1 MRNTASGRPDYILA
15 LTVCALLLFGIVILA
30 SVSTALSQQKFGSP
44 TFFLFRHFLFG
55 IAPGLLLGFI
65 AFKMPMDF
73 FRKRAPV
80 FLLISIA
87 LMILVFFPGIGIE
100 TGGAHRWINVWATSF
115 QPSEILK
122 LSFILY
128 LAAWLPNLADKT
140 KKKSKTLLAFSAIIG
155 LIGLL
160 LTLQKDAS
168 TLGIIALSGL
178 VMYFLSNT
186 PLKHTF
192 LMIAAGVAALIALVK
207 IAPYRMERILVFLN
221 PDHDPMGLGYQIKQ
235 ALIAIGSG
243 GIWGRG
249 IGLSMQKFGF
259 LPEPMADSIFAIF
272 SEETGFIGAIILI
285 SLFIIFIWQG
295 FKIARRAESGFCRLA
310 CVGIVSWIALQA
322 FVNMGS
328 MLAIVPLSGIP
339 LPFISYGGSALVS
352 ELIGV
357 GLLLNIS
364 KHA

>member
-15 LTVCALLLFGIVILA
+15 LTVCALLLFGIIILA

-44 TFFLFRHFLFG
+44 TFFLFRHFIFG

-65 AFKMPMDF
+65 VFKMPLDF
-73 FRKRAPV
+73 FRKRAPL
-80 FLLISIA
+80 FLLASIV

-100 TGGAHRWINVWATSF
+100 TGGAHRWINVGVTSF

-128 LAAWLPNLADKT
+128 LAAWLPDLTDRT
-140 KKKSKTLLAFSAIIG
+140 KKKSKTLIPFLSLIG
-155 LIGLL
+155 VIGLL
-160 LTLQKDAS
+160 LSFQPDIS
-168 TLGIIALSGL
+168 TLGMILLAGL
-178 VMYFLSNT
+178 IMYFLSNT
-186 PLKHTF
+186 PLKHTP
-192 LMIAAGVAALIALVK
+192 LMIAAGFAVLLALIKLAH
-207 IAPYRMERILVFLN
+207 YRMDRILVFLN

-235 ALIAIGSG
+235 ALISVGSG

-249 IGLSMQKFGF
+249 IGLSMQKLGF

-272 SEETGFIGAIILI
+272 SEEMGFIGAMILI

-295 FKIARRAESGFCRLA
+295 FKIAKRAESGFCRLA

-328 MLAIVPLSGIP
+328 MLAILPLSGIP
-339 LPFISYGGSALVS
+339 LPFISYGGSALIS